1 MSPYRHTLSLHES
14 LPISRG
20 PDRFLGYYD
29 TALNDEAFTADGWF
43 RTGDLG
49 SVDEAGYLT
58 IAGRRKDIIIR
69 KGENISAKEV
79 EDVLMEHPALRSVA
93 VIGLKDEAR
102 GEMVAAICVLH
113 PGAQFDFDT
122 MTRHRSEEHTSEL

>member
-49 SVDEAGYLT
+49 SVDDAGYLT
-58 IAGRRKDIIIR
+58 ISGRRKDIIIR
-69 KGENISAKEV
+69 KGENFSAKEV
-79 EDVLMEHPALRSVA
+79 EDVLIEHPALKNVSVI
-93 VIGLKDEAR
+93 VFKDETR
-102 GEMVAAICVLH
+102 GEVVAAL
-113 PGAQFDFDT
+113 
-122 MTRHRSEEHTSEL
+122 

>member
-49 SVDEAGYLT
+49 SVDDAGYLT

-79 EDVLMEHPALRSVA
+79 ED
-93 VIGLKDEAR
+93 
-102 GEMVAAICVLH
+102 
-113 PGAQFDFDT
+113 
-122 MTRHRSEEHTSEL
+122 RSEEHTSELTSLMRISYTAFCLKQTHTQLTTTSTTR